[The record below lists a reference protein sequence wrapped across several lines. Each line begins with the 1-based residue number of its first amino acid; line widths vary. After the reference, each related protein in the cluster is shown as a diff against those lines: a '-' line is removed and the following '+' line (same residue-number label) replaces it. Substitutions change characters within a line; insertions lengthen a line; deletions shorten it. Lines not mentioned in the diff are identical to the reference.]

1 MVDVLR
7 TDEFNEWMGDLRDKQ
22 AVARIQTAIIDVS
35 LGKFGKVEYL
45 CEGVSEIRI
54 DHGRGYRVY
63 LTRRGDLIVVL
74 LGGGDKRTQSKDVDK
89 AVRLAKEV

>member
-7 TDEFNEWMGDLRDKQ
+7 TDEFNEWLGDLRDKQ

-35 LGKFGKVEYL
+35 LGKFGKVKYL
-45 CEGVSEIRI
+45 REGVSEIRI
-54 DHGRGYRVY
+54 DHGPGYRVY

-74 LGGGDKRTQSKDVDK
+74 LCGGDKRTQSKDIDK